1 MPQRQNGLKDDLD
14 LRTLIVPIANDTQCL
29 GARFERLYNRMDGRM
44 HGRMDGHMDDRIEN
58 SMDKRLK
65 SVPGD
70 LPGTGIAGFDPA
82 LSRERN

>member
-1 MPQRQNGLKDDLD
+1 MRPMPQRQNGLKDDLD

-29 GARFERLYNRMDGRM
+29 GARFERLHNRMNGR
-44 HGRMDGHMDDRIEN
+44 MDDRIEN
-58 SMDKRLK
+58 SMDKRLR

-70 LPGTGIAGFDPA
+70 FVGTGIAGFDPA